1 MCFCTLTYLLDEP
14 LALGLVE
21 DKVWRADTLAEV
33 ATAEEVGDEDR
44 LLDAVVETF
53 QLNDVVGVPE
63 LVEDA
68 GLDPELVSKPLN
80 MTGRVNVANV
90 VVVTVA
96 LECSH
101 LK

>member
-1 MCFCTLTYLLDEP
+1 MCFCTLTYLLDES

-53 QLNDVVGVPE
+53 QLNDMVGVPE

-68 GLDPELVSKPLN
+68 GLDPKLVSETLD
-80 MTGRVNVANV
+80 MAGRVHVASV

-96 LECSH
+96 LKGGH